1 MKTAI
6 QDELVNQNYVLGGLF
21 FDWFAVGVECSF
33 PHLLALLECSRDNVD
48 FQQITPRS
56 GYEQAFKVFGTGI
69 NFVAMFGGSNVGTRM
84 MLQASGSDAEPFR
97 DWFLAC
103 FTDDDHALSRYDPVL
118 IRADVA
124 VDFDEPGVF
133 GDLTKVLIGVSESH
147 RLKKACLG
155 DWISPSDPKG
165 RTLYVGSR
173 QSPVMCRLYEKGK
186 TLVDVRPDLARL
198 EIEIKPKR
206 AKARS
211 QYVTLSA
218 RDLVFCNAWT
228 TALFVSLSGVS
239 YESAALPPGT
249 VHRDTDHERAFAHMV
264 KQYRSTIKKELDILG
279 GDYMMLLKSLL
290 GENFDV

>member
-1 MKTAI
+1 MKSAI
-6 QDELVNQNYVLGGLF
+6 DTELANENYVLRGLF
-21 FDWFAVGVECSF
+21 FDWFSCGVECSF
-33 PHLLALLECSRDNVD
+33 PHLLVLVESTLENVD
-48 FQQITPRS
+48 FQEITPRS
-56 GYEQAFKVFGTGI
+56 GYEQAFKVAATGI
-69 NFVAMFGGSNVGTRM
+69 SFVAMFGGSNVGTRM
-84 MLQASGSDAEPFR
+84 MLQASGSDAESFR
-97 DWFLAC
+97 SWFLSVFAN
-103 FTDDDHALSRYDPVL
+103 DDRSLLKYDPVL

-133 GDLTKVLIGVSESH
+133 GDLTSVLIGVSESH

-165 RTLYVGSR
+165 RTLYIGSR

-206 AKARS
+206 VEARR

-228 TALFVSLSGVS
+228 SALFVSLSGVS

-264 KQYRSTIKKELDILG
+264 KQYRATMKKELDLLG
-279 GDYMMLLKSLL
+279 GDYMMLLESLL
-290 GENFDV
+290 GSSVDV